1 MYSLVEQFVEGI
13 CWFVRLVIGRLNT
26 DRKTDGGYRQRCTH
40 SVFDSEGTEV
50 ASHLQSRSHLNS
62 YDDFLSFCL
71 PPFPP
76 RGVLALNFSSTKK
89 LRSSFPF
96 STNGN
101 FSHFFLLNIFPDS
114 VSWRFA
120 LNLLYSCT
128 RIQLSRD
135 CVVHLTVVQFVEG
148 I

>member
-1 MYSLVEQFVEGI
+1 M
-13 CWFVRLVIGRLNT
+13 
-26 DRKTDGGYRQRCTH
+26 
-40 SVFDSEGTEV
+40 
-50 ASHLQSRSHLNS
+50 
-62 YDDFLSFCL
+62 
-71 PPFPP
+71 
-76 RGVLALNFSSTKK
+76 LALNFSSTKK
-89 LRSSFPF
+89 LRSNFPF

-128 RIQLSRD
+128 RIQLNRD